1 MSDVMESIR
10 FLTKLNHMDMITELM
25 SRTQVYRTTTF
36 CLLCYGDKI
45 SILCKYFHRFFFWEV
60 PCANSFTVRL
70 LSVGLSVAGS
80 VIIFAPLSKLKLT
93 KASSNQ
99 LWAYHSLLFSKP
111 EFLSFMLGARMKWN
125 SSDENINTSI
135 LPSAF
140 HFVVLFSFLI
150 PLSYSLLSHF
160 FPASFSSLLLQC

>member
-1 MSDVMESIR
+1 MVIGFLFCVSI
-10 FLTKLNHMDMITELM
+10 FID
-25 SRTQVYRTTTF
+25 
-36 CLLCYGDKI
+36 
-45 SILCKYFHRFFFWEV
+45 FFWEV
-60 PCANSFTVRL
+60 LCANSFTVHL

-125 SSDENINTSI
+125 SSDENINISY

-140 HFVVLFSFLI
+140 HFVVVFSFLI
-150 PLSYSLLSHF
+150 PLSYSLLSLT
-160 FPASFSSLLLQC
+160 SSLLHFQLSFFSIRVEGIVLQDQRSHGRKMW